1 MVIQLLATWIPAL
14 LIALSG
20 VMKLSGNRQLLEGL
34 TTLGV
39 GRYVRLLGVMELAFA
54 TLLFLCAVGLNALAS
69 ILFGRRDFSGTPGSV
84 ALIILFVALLV
95 GLLAV
100 LMRRVGSP
108 LGDVVE
114 AANRVASGDYT
125 ARVAEHG
132 PPSLRTVGHAFNS
145 IS

>member
-1 MVIQLLATWIPAL
+1 MRWRRRYHRRPPWWPETESWPPSDRRARWRRGRTRFLLRMA
-14 LIALSG
+14 
-20 VMKLSGNRQLLEGL
+20 
-34 TTLGV
+34 
-39 GRYVRLLGVMELAFA
+39 LAFA

-145 IS
+145 MAARLES